1 MFSYFSLL
9 VESFVF
15 DVIHVNFLIVG
26 HTHSSI
32 DQYFSVLTGSIKD
45 AAYIASPLG
54 LIELLKIAHK
64 YDNIDKRPTVCRLL
78 TVFYAFKDTILPYI
92 DKDIAVFIHTVY
104 YI

>member
-54 LIELLKIAHK
+54 LIELLKI
-64 YDNIDKRPTVCRLL
+64 DKRPTVCRLL